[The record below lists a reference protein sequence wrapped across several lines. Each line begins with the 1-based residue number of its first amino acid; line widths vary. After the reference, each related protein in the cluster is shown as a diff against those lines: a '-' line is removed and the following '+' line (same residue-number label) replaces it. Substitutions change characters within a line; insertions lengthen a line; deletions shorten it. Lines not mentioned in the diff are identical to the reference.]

1 MNSQNLTQEQAT
13 QAPTGFNS
21 TTPPPLGSNTPPSV
35 AIPGGP
41 LKGDPQMPGS
51 QPISGPVVIPA
62 HWNDRVRIIALILAL
77 YDQDP
82 AEAIRVGDLVEAKLT
97 V

>member
-1 MNSQNLTQEQAT
+1 
-13 QAPTGFNS
+13 
-21 TTPPPLGSNTPPSV
+21 
-35 AIPGGP
+35 
-41 LKGDPQMPGS
+41 MPGS